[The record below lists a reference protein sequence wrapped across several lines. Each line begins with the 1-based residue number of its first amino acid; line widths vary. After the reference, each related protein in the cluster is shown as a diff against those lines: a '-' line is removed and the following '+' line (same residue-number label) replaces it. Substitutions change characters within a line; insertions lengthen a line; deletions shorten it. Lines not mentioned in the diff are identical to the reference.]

1 VTPYNLKEIDLV
13 KHNSSNMKT
22 SSSSG
27 HRSANNLRVRV
38 LSDPPGVVEMPALPN
53 AIVSIHMGPS
63 TRMHCRHGGESYRG
77 TAIHGDIDIIH
88 WGTPGRWELKEK
100 DAALVLSLAPELL
113 RAAAEERGLDA
124 SRLEMQNRFQARD
137 AQLEHMGW
145 ALKSEMERGYPCG
158 RLYLDSLA
166 MALAVHLVQNHSSLS
181 CPRLAVNGKMPA
193 AKLKQVLLFIEDNLS
208 EDLSLADI
216 AEVAGLSVSHCKT
229 LFRASVGLS
238 IHQYVI
244 RRRVERAASLL
255 QESNLSISQVA
266 LETGFAHQSHL
277 AMHMR
282 RLLGTSPKMMLRTNL
297 Q

>member
-1 VTPYNLKEIDLV
+1 MV
-13 KHNSSNMKT
+13 KIIGSN
-22 SSSSG
+22 G
-27 HRSANNLRVRV
+27 HRAPGESLRVKLV
-38 LSDPPGVVEMPALPN
+38 SDLPGVVEVPGGSDAR
-53 AIVSIHMGPS
+53 VSIHVGPS
-63 TRMHCRHGGESYRG
+63 TRQTCWHGDESHRG
-77 TAIHGDIDIIH
+77 TAIHGDIDIIPA
-88 WGTPGRWELKEK
+88 GMPSRWELQEK

-113 RAAAEERGLDA
+113 HAAAEERGLDA
-124 SRLEMQNRFQARD
+124 SRLEMRNRFQARD
-137 AQLEHMGW
+137 AQLEHIGW
-145 ALKSEMERGYPCG
+145 ALKTEMERGYPCG

-166 MALAVHLVQNHSSLS
+166 MALAVHLVQNYSSLA
-181 CPRLAVNGKMPA
+181 CPTFYVNGKMPA
-193 AKLKQVLLFIEDNLS
+193 GKLKQVLLFIEDNLS
-208 EDLSLADI
+208 EDLSLADV

-282 RLLGTSPKMMLRTNL
+282 RLLGTSPKMMLKTNL

>member
-1 VTPYNLKEIDLV
+1 MVKRIGSNGQRTAAENLCVRIVSDL
-13 KHNSSNMKT
+13 
-22 SSSSG
+22 
-27 HRSANNLRVRV
+27 
-38 LSDPPGVVEMPALPN
+38 PGVVEAPESPN
-53 AIVSIHMGPS
+53 PRVVIHVGPS
-63 TRMHCRHGGESYRG
+63 TRQTCWHGQESHRG
-77 TAIHGDIDIIH
+77 TAIHGDIDIIPS
-88 WGTPGRWELKEK
+88 GMPSRWELEEK

-113 RAAAEERGLDA
+113 RAAAEERGFDA
-124 SRLEMQNRFQARD
+124 SRLEMQSRFQARD
-137 AQLEHMGW
+137 AQLEHIGW

-181 CPRLAVNGKMPA
+181 CPALNVNGKMPA
-193 AKLKQVLLFIEDNLS
+193 GKLKQVLLFIEDNLS

-216 AEVAGLSVSHCKT
+216 AGVAGLSVSHCKT
-229 LFRASVGLS
+229 LFRASIGLS

-255 QESNLSISQVA
+255 QESDLSISQVA

-282 RLLGTSPKMMLRTNL
+282 RLLGTSPKRMLRTL